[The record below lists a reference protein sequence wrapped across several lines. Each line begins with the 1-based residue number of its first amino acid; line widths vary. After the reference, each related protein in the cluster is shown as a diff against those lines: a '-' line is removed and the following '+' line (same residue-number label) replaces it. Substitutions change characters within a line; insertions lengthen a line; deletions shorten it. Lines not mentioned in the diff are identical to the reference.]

1 MVMKKTN
8 KKIQSYI
15 NFGVLLLIIIIVNT
29 LSSVYY
35 KRFDLTNEK
44 RYTLSE
50 TSIKLAKSLKEKYY
64 FKLYLDGDMSAK
76 FKQLKL
82 EIRDIAYEFRE
93 ISGKNLEIEIIDP
106 FKEVKG
112 KEMNEILD
120 VFAQK
125 GIEPVRDMESENPD
139 ETKIK
144 YLLPGAELMKDNRT
158 VAINFFEY
166 DVAQTPEE
174 NIQRAIDNIEYEIA
188 NGLRQVIANQRKNI
202 AVIDGNGEM
211 LDGRVEGFA
220 AELSKYYNVS
230 ALNLNTADP
239 ESGRPFLKSME
250 KDPANAGNILVNS
263 LQRRLNLNELIM
275 IIKPIKDYSPTELY
289 LIDQYI
295 MNGGKVMWLVDA
307 VNMEID
313 SFRNYKEVLAVDYG
327 LENITASLFTYGV
340 GIDNTLLTDLK
351 CNQIPI
357 PAGKRIE
364 LVDFPYFPLF
374 GATDMP
380 HIINKNMGTIWCQFP
395 GTLQAKIRTDVTAIP
410 LLSSTPYTKVINIPA
425 SVDLENIYMQSR
437 DPKFRETMNQGIKT
451 AGMLLEGKF
460 KSPFVY
466 QKKYTEIPFKAE
478 GASKMIVIADGD
490 IIRNPVSS
498 SGKFFPTGYD
508 KISQYTFANK
518 KFLLNCIDYL
528 IDNNGLIEIR
538 AKERTLRLLDPEKAK
553 SEKEYWQWYSMI
565 LPIFSIFI
573 FGLVNYFIRRKRYN

>member
-15 NFGVLLLIIIIVNT
+15 NFGVLLLIIIIGNT

-158 VAINFFEY
+158 VPINFFEY

-230 ALNLNTADP
+230 ALNLNTSDP
-239 ESGRPFLKSME
+239 ESGRPFIKSME

-295 MNGGKVMWLVDA
+295 MNGGKVMWLIDA

-395 GTLQAKIRTDVTAIP
+395 GTLQAKIRTEVTAIP

-538 AKERTLRLLDPEKAK
+538 AKERTLRLMDPEKSK
-553 SEKEYWQWYSMI
+553 SEKAYWQWYSMI
-565 LPIFSIFI
+565 LPIFSIII

>member
-1 MVMKKTN
+1 MKKTN

-15 NFGVLLLIIIIVNT
+15 NFGVLLLIIIIGNT

-158 VAINFFEY
+158 VPINFFEY

-188 NGLRQVIANQRKNI
+188 NGLRQVIANQRKNK

-230 ALNLNTADP
+230 ALNLNTSDP
-239 ESGRPFLKSME
+239 ESGRPFIKSME

-295 MNGGKVMWLVDA
+295 MNGGKVMWLIDA

-395 GTLQAKIRTDVTAIP
+395 GTLQAKIRTEVTAIP

-425 SVDLENIYMQSR
+425 SVDLENVYMQSR

-538 AKERTLRLLDPEKAK
+538 AKERTLRLLDPEKSK
-553 SEKEYWQWYSMI
+553 SEKAYWQWYSMI
-565 LPIFSIFI
+565 LPIFSIII

>member
-1 MVMKKTN
+1 MKKTN

-239 ESGRPFLKSME
+239 ESGRPFIKSME
-250 KDPANAGNILVNS
+250 KDPSNAGNILVNS

-295 MNGGKVMWLVDA
+295 MNGGKVMWLIDA

-466 QKKYTEIPFKAE
+466 QKKYTEIPFNAE
-478 GASKMIVIADGD
+478 GTSKMIVIADGD

-553 SEKEYWQWYSMI
+553 SEKEYWQWYSMVF
-565 LPIFSIFI
+565 PIFSIII
-573 FGLVNYFIRRKRYN
+573 FGLVNYFIRRKRYI

>member
-1 MVMKKTN
+1 MKKTN

-478 GASKMIVIADGD
+478 GTSKMIVIADGD

-553 SEKEYWQWYSMI
+553 SEKEYWQWYSMT

>member
-478 GASKMIVIADGD
+478 GTSKMIVIADGD

-553 SEKEYWQWYSMI
+553 SEKEYWQWYSMT

>member
-1 MVMKKTN
+1 MKKTN

-295 MNGGKVMWLVDA
+295 MNGGKVMWLIDA

-374 GATDMP
+374 GAADMP

-466 QKKYTEIPFKAE
+466 QKKYTEIPFNAE
-478 GASKMIVIADGD
+478 GTSKMIVIADGD

-553 SEKEYWQWYSMI
+553 SEKEYWQWYSMVF
-565 LPIFSIFI
+565 PIFSIII
-573 FGLVNYFIRRKRYN
+573 FGLVNYFIRRKRYI

>member
-1 MVMKKTN
+1 MKKTN

-15 NFGVLLLIIIIVNT
+15 NFGVLLLIIVLGNT

-44 RYTLSE
+44 RYTLSQ
-50 TSIKLAKSLKEKYY
+50 TSINLAKSLKEKYY

-93 ISGKNLEIEIIDP
+93 ISGKKLEIEIIDP
-106 FKEVKG
+106 FKEVKE

-120 VFAQK
+120 IFAQK

-144 YLLPGAELMKDNRT
+144 YLLPGAELMKDNRS
-158 VAINFFEY
+158 VPINFFEY

-188 NGLRQVIANQRKNI
+188 NGLRQVIADQRKNI

-230 ALNLNTADP
+230 AINLNTSDP
-239 ESGRPFLKSME
+239 EAGKPFIKSME
-250 KDPANAGNILVNS
+250 KDPSNAATILVNS
-263 LQRRLNLNELIM
+263 MQRRLNLNDLVM

-289 LIDQYI
+289 LLDQFI
-295 MNGGKVMWLVDA
+295 MNGGKVIWLVDMA
-307 VNMEID
+307 NMEID
-313 SFRNYKEVLAVDYG
+313 SFRNYKEVMAVDYG

-340 GIDNTLLTDLK
+340 GLENTLLADLK

-374 GATDMP
+374 GANDMP
-380 HIINKNMGTIWCQFP
+380 HIINKNMGTVWCQFP
-395 GTLQAKIRTDVTAIP
+395 STLKAKIRTDVTAIP
-410 LLSSTPYTKVINIPA
+410 ILSSSPYTKIINVPA
-425 SVDLENIYMQSR
+425 TVDLENVYMQSR
-437 DPKFRETMNQGIKT
+437 DQQYRSSLNQGVQT
-451 AGMLLEGKF
+451 TGMLLEGKF

-466 QKKYTEIPFKAE
+466 QKKYSEIPFKAE
-478 GASKMIVIADGD
+478 GTSKMIVIADGD

-508 KISQYTFANK
+508 KISQFTFANK

-538 AKERTLRLLDPEKAK
+538 AKERTLRLLDPEKSKTQK
-553 SEKEYWQWYSMI
+553 SYFQWFSMI
-565 LPIFSIFI
+565 LPIFSIII
-573 FGLVNYFIRRKRYN
+573 FGLINYFIRRKRYI

>member
-1 MVMKKTN
+1 MKKTN

-15 NFGVLLLIIIIVNT
+15 NFGVLLLIIIIGNT

-50 TSIKLAKSLKEKYY
+50 TSIKIAKSLKEKYY

-158 VAINFFEY
+158 VPINFFEY

-230 ALNLNTADP
+230 ALNLNTSDP
-239 ESGRPFLKSME
+239 ESGRPFIKSME

-295 MNGGKVMWLVDA
+295 MNGGKVMWLIDA

-395 GTLQAKIRTDVTAIP
+395 GTLQAKIRTEVTAIP

-425 SVDLENIYMQSR
+425 SVDLENVYMQSR

-538 AKERTLRLLDPEKAK
+538 AKERTLRLLDPEKSK
-553 SEKEYWQWYSMI
+553 SEKAYWQWYSMI
-565 LPIFSIFI
+565 LPIFSIII

>member
-1 MVMKKTN
+1 MKKTN

-239 ESGRPFLKSME
+239 ESGRPKSME
-250 KDPANAGNILVNS
+250 KDPANA
-263 LQRRLNLNELIM
+263 
-275 IIKPIKDYSPTELY
+275 
-289 LIDQYI
+289 
-295 MNGGKVMWLVDA
+295 
-307 VNMEID
+307 
-313 SFRNYKEVLAVDYG
+313 
-327 LENITASLFTYGV
+327 
-340 GIDNTLLTDLK
+340 
-351 CNQIPI
+351 
-357 PAGKRIE
+357 
-364 LVDFPYFPLF
+364 
-374 GATDMP
+374 
-380 HIINKNMGTIWCQFP
+380 
-395 GTLQAKIRTDVTAIP
+395 
-410 LLSSTPYTKVINIPA
+410 
-425 SVDLENIYMQSR
+425 
-437 DPKFRETMNQGIKT
+437 
-451 AGMLLEGKF
+451 
-460 KSPFVY
+460 
-466 QKKYTEIPFKAE
+466 
-478 GASKMIVIADGD
+478 
-490 IIRNPVSS
+490 
-498 SGKFFPTGYD
+498 
-508 KISQYTFANK
+508 
-518 KFLLNCIDYL
+518 
-528 IDNNGLIEIR
+528 
-538 AKERTLRLLDPEKAK
+538 
-553 SEKEYWQWYSMI
+553 
-565 LPIFSIFI
+565 
-573 FGLVNYFIRRKRYN
+573 

>member
-1 MVMKKTN
+1 MKKTN

-15 NFGVLLLIIIIVNT
+15 NFGVLLLIIIIGNT

-158 VAINFFEY
+158 VPINFFEY

-230 ALNLNTADP
+230 ALNLNTSDP
-239 ESGRPFLKSME
+239 ESGRPFIKSME

-295 MNGGKVMWLVDA
+295 MNGGKVMWLIDA

-395 GTLQAKIRTDVTAIP
+395 GTLQAKIRTEVTAIP

-425 SVDLENIYMQSR
+425 SVDLENVYMQSR

-538 AKERTLRLLDPEKAK
+538 AKERTLRLLDPEKSK
-553 SEKEYWQWYSMI
+553 SEKAYWQWYSMI
-565 LPIFSIFI
+565 LPIFSIII

>member
-1 MVMKKTN
+1 MKKTN

-15 NFGVLLLIIIIVNT
+15 NFGVLLLIIIIGNT

-158 VAINFFEY
+158 VPINFFEY

-230 ALNLNTADP
+230 ALNLNTSDP
-239 ESGRPFLKSME
+239 ESGRPFIKSME

-295 MNGGKVMWLVDA
+295 MNGGKVMWLIDA

-395 GTLQAKIRTDVTAIP
+395 GTLQAKIRTEVTAIP

-538 AKERTLRLLDPEKAK
+538 AKERTLRLMDPEKSK
-553 SEKEYWQWYSMI
+553 SEKAYWQWYSMI
-565 LPIFSIFI
+565 LPIFSIII

>member
-8 KKIQSYI
+8 KKLQSYI
-15 NFGVLLLIIIIVNT
+15 NFGVLLLIIIIGNT

-158 VAINFFEY
+158 VPINFFEY

-230 ALNLNTADP
+230 ALNLNTSDP
-239 ESGRPFLKSME
+239 ESGRPFIKSME

-295 MNGGKVMWLVDA
+295 MNGGKVMWLIDA

-395 GTLQAKIRTDVTAIP
+395 GTLQAKIRTEVTAIP

-425 SVDLENIYMQSR
+425 SVDLENVYMQSR

-538 AKERTLRLLDPEKAK
+538 AKERTLRLLDPEKSK
-553 SEKEYWQWYSMI
+553 SEKAYWQWYSMI
-565 LPIFSIFI
+565 LPIFSIII

>member
-1 MVMKKTN
+1 MKKTN

-239 ESGRPFLKSME
+239 ESGRPFIKSME
-250 KDPANAGNILVNS
+250 KDPSNAGNILVNS

-295 MNGGKVMWLVDA
+295 MNGGKVMWLIDA

-466 QKKYTEIPFKAE
+466 QKKYTEIPFNAE
-478 GASKMIVIADGD
+478 GTSKMIVIADGD

-553 SEKEYWQWYSMI
+553 SEKEYWQWYSMVF
-565 LPIFSIFI
+565 PIFSIII
-573 FGLVNYFIRRKRYN
+573 FGLVNYFILRKRYI

>member
-1 MVMKKTN
+1 MKKTN

-15 NFGVLLLIIIIVNT
+15 NFGVLLLIIIIGNT

-158 VAINFFEY
+158 VPINFFEY

-230 ALNLNTADP
+230 ALNLNTSDP
-239 ESGRPFLKSME
+239 ESGRPFIKSME

-295 MNGGKVMWLVDA
+295 MNGGKVMWLIDA

-395 GTLQAKIRTDVTAIP
+395 GTLQAKIRTEVTAIP

-451 AGMLLEGKF
+451 AGMLIEGKF

-538 AKERTLRLLDPEKAK
+538 AKERTLRLMDPEKSK
-553 SEKEYWQWYSMI
+553 SEKAYWQWYSMI
-565 LPIFSIFI
+565 LPIFSIII

>member
-15 NFGVLLLIIIIVNT
+15 NFGVLLLIIIIGNT

-158 VAINFFEY
+158 VPINFFEY

-230 ALNLNTADP
+230 ALNLNTSDP
-239 ESGRPFLKSME
+239 ESGRPFIKSME

-295 MNGGKVMWLVDA
+295 MNGGKVMWLIDA

-395 GTLQAKIRTDVTAIP
+395 GTLQAKIRTEVTAIP

-451 AGMLLEGKF
+451 AGMLIEGKF

-538 AKERTLRLLDPEKAK
+538 AKERTLRLMDPEKSK
-553 SEKEYWQWYSMI
+553 SEKAYWQWYSMI
-565 LPIFSIFI
+565 LPIFSIII

>member
-1 MVMKKTN
+1 MKKTN
-8 KKIQSYI
+8 KKLQSYI
-15 NFGVLLLIIIIVNT
+15 NFGVLLLIIIIGNT

-250 KDPANAGNILVNS
+250 KDPSNAGNILVNS

-295 MNGGKVMWLVDA
+295 MNGGKVMWLIDA

-466 QKKYTEIPFKAE
+466 QKKYTEIPFNAE
-478 GASKMIVIADGD
+478 GTSKMIVIADGD

-553 SEKEYWQWYSMI
+553 SEKEYWQWYSMVF
-565 LPIFSIFI
+565 PIFSIII
-573 FGLVNYFIRRKRYN
+573 FGLVNYFIRRKRYI

>member
-15 NFGVLLLIIIIVNT
+15 NFGVLLLIIIIGNT

-158 VAINFFEY
+158 VPINFFEY

-230 ALNLNTADP
+230 ALNLNTSDP
-239 ESGRPFLKSME
+239 ESGRPFIKSME

-295 MNGGKVMWLVDA
+295 MNGGKVMWLIDA

-395 GTLQAKIRTDVTAIP
+395 GTLQAKIRTEVTAIP

-425 SVDLENIYMQSR
+425 SVDLENVYMQSR

-538 AKERTLRLLDPEKAK
+538 AKERTLRLLDPEKSK
-553 SEKEYWQWYSMI
+553 SEKAYWQWYSMI
-565 LPIFSIFI
+565 LPIFSIII

>member
-1 MVMKKTN
+1 
-8 KKIQSYI
+8 
-15 NFGVLLLIIIIVNT
+15 
-29 LSSVYY
+29 
-35 KRFDLTNEK
+35 
-44 RYTLSE
+44 
-50 TSIKLAKSLKEKYY
+50 
-64 FKLYLDGDMSAK
+64 
-76 FKQLKL
+76 
-82 EIRDIAYEFRE
+82 
-93 ISGKNLEIEIIDP
+93 
-106 FKEVKG
+106 
-112 KEMNEILD
+112 
-120 VFAQK
+120 
-125 GIEPVRDMESENPD
+125 
-139 ETKIK
+139 
-144 YLLPGAELMKDNRT
+144 
-158 VAINFFEY
+158 
-166 DVAQTPEE
+166 
-174 NIQRAIDNIEYEIA
+174 
-188 NGLRQVIANQRKNI
+188 
-202 AVIDGNGEM
+202 
-211 LDGRVEGFA
+211 
-220 AELSKYYNVS
+220 
-230 ALNLNTADP
+230 
-239 ESGRPFLKSME
+239 
-250 KDPANAGNILVNS
+250 
-263 LQRRLNLNELIM
+263 M

-295 MNGGKVMWLVDA
+295 MNGGKVMWLIDA

-395 GTLQAKIRTDVTAIP
+395 GTLQAKIRTEVTAIP

-538 AKERTLRLLDPEKAK
+538 AKERTLRLMDPEKSK
-553 SEKEYWQWYSMI
+553 SEKAYWQWYSMI
-565 LPIFSIFI
+565 LPIFSIII